1 MATHLTPVDAPAP
14 RWQRRKDARPSEIL
28 AAALETFVEHGFAAT
43 KLEDVAKR
51 AGVTKGTLYI
61 YFENK
66 EALFKAVVR
75 ESVVPILDTAEQMA
89 GDPAADPDLLLRR
102 LVTDWWEAMGPSGLG
117 GLPKLV
123 MSEAAN
129 FPELAQFWYDE
140 VVRRGRQTFALVLR
154 RGIEQGVFRP
164 VDVDL
169 AVRMIL
175 APVLMAA
182 IWKHSFFACE
192 KEAFP
197 VEQFLAHSIDI
208 FLRGVA
214 QPRSGGGEARG
225 A

>member
-1 MATHLTPVDAPAP
+1 MALHQTGAEAPAP
-14 RWQRRKDARPSEIL
+14 RWQRRKNARPSEIL
-28 AAALETFVEHGFAAT
+28 AAALETFVEHGYAAT

-61 YFENK
+61 YFEGK

-75 ESVVPILDTAEQMA
+75 ESIVPILATAERMA
-89 GDPAADPDLLLRR
+89 RDSSAEPEWLLRQ
-102 LVTDWWEAMGPSGLG
+102 LVKDWWEAMGPSGLG

-123 MSEAAN
+123 MSEATN

-140 VVRRGRQTFALVLR
+140 VVRRGRQVFALVLR
-154 RGIEQGVFRP
+154 RGMELGRFRN

-182 IWKHSFFACE
+182 IWKHSFVACE
-192 KEAFP
+192 QETFSVEAY
-197 VEQFLAHSIDI
+197 LAASIDI
-208 FLRGVA
+208 FLRGVTVTRGA
-214 QPRSGGGEARG
+214 PEARD

>member
-1 MATHLTPVDAPAP
+1 MGLRHTPVAAPAP

-28 AAALETFVEHGFAAT
+28 AAALETFVEHGYAAT
-43 KLEDVAKR
+43 KLEDVARR

-61 YFENK
+61 YFESK

-75 ESVVPILDTAEQMA
+75 ENVVPILATAEQLA
-89 GDPAADPDLLLRR
+89 GDRTADPEHLLRR
-102 LVTDWWEAMGPSGLG
+102 LVTDWWEAMGPSRLG

-123 MSEAAN
+123 MSEASN

-140 VVRRGRQTFALVLR
+140 VVRRGRRIFAQVLA
-154 RGIEQGVFRP
+154 RGVEQGVFRA
-164 VDVDL
+164 VDIDL

-182 IWKHSFFACE
+182 IWKHSFLACE

-197 VEQFLAHSIDI
+197 VEQYLATSIDI

-214 QPRSGGGEARG
+214 APPAGGGEARHG
-225 A
+225 

>member
-1 MATHLTPVDAPAP
+1 MALNAAEAQAPAP

-28 AAALETFVEHGFAAT
+28 AAAMETFVEHGYAAT

-61 YFENK
+61 YFESK

-75 ESVVPILDTAEQMA
+75 ESIVPILATAELLAQDQGA
-89 GDPAADPDLLLRR
+89 DPALLLRQ
-102 LVTDWWEAMGPSGLG
+102 LVEHWWEAMGPSGLG

-123 MSEAAN
+123 MSEATN

-140 VVRRGRQTFALVLR
+140 VVRRGREIFAQVLR
-154 RGIEQGVFRP
+154 RGMELGQFRK

-182 IWKHSFFACE
+182 IWKHSFLACE
-192 KEAFP
+192 KEAFS
-197 VEQFLAHSIDI
+197 VEAYLGTSVDI
-208 FLRGVA
+208 FLRGVTA
-214 QPRSGGGEARG
+214 PPGAVEARH

>member
-1 MATHLTPVDAPAP
+1 MAVREVDAETPAP

-28 AAALETFVEHGFAAT
+28 AAAMETFVEHGYAAT

-61 YFENK
+61 YFEGK

-75 ESVVPILDTAEQMA
+75 ESIVPILATAEQLA
-89 GDPAADPDLLLRR
+89 EDPSADPEVLLRQ
-102 LVTDWWEAMGPSGLG
+102 LVNHWWEAMGPSGLG

-123 MSEAAN
+123 MSEATN

-140 VVRRGRQTFALVLR
+140 VVRRGRDIFAQVLR
-154 RGIEQGVFRP
+154 RGVELGQFREM
-164 VDVDL
+164 DVDL

-182 IWKHSFFACE
+182 IWKHSFLACE
-192 KEAFP
+192 KATFSVEAY
-197 VEQFLAHSIDI
+197 LATSIDI
-208 FLRGVA
+208 FLCGVA
-214 QPRSGGGEARG
+214 ATARSPGGSP
-225 A
+225 